1 MATDPT
7 TPSKPRSMWFKES
20 GDELANAIWGTAE
33 WLDETDTSRNA
44 RFLRHARLYANTALS
59 ALKHSAIDSTDSAP
73 AEDPRLNVS
82 RNMVDAVTAKIAKN
96 RPKPTVL
103 TEGGDFTLQQ
113 QARRLDQFVWGL
125 FYKNQVHAKSRT
137 RFRDAGVFGT
147 GILKVFSEVHG
158 PEGKRVGNIRVE
170 RVMPWELHVD
180 PLDGFHGSPRS
191 IFRTKLIDRQQL
203 RAMFDDPDDPKRA
216 KKLAMI
222 DRAQK
227 SRLSADQPAPDAF
240 ADQILVIEAHHL
252 RSGPDAKDAKHA
264 IIIKEGTLLEDDEW
278 HGRRFPY
285 SFFRWA
291 HPLAGFWGDS
301 LVGEVEG
308 LQRELNELM
317 FKIQQ
322 AMWHQATPKILVPT
336 GGEITEAQIDND
348 VRGCIVNY
356 SGGEKPEWI
365 THSTVHPEVFAHL
378 DRIYA
383 RSFEIA
389 GISQLSAQSQKPA
402 GLDSG
407 RSLLVFNDIESERFA
422 PRGQDFEASFIE
434 LAILMIDEA
443 RNLHDQ
449 GIDVEVVAE
458 DRRRRQSVLKRI
470 KWSEVD
476 LEEDAFVMKIFP
488 ASSLPQSPAGRIAAV
503 EALVSAQ
510 LIPPEDALA
519 LLDFP
524 DLQSVMSRNLA
535 PYLIVLDQIEMI
547 LDEGEYIAPEPF
559 QDLSLTRRIV
569 QLAYL
574 RAKMDKVPD
583 EKLQMLRDHIDAAD
597 TLLLRAEA
605 AAQAGAMAGIPP
617 TAPPAPGGEPALM
630 AAPDAGTVGAPEAA

>member
-1 MATDPT
+1 MTTDQ
-7 TPSKPRSMWFKES
+7 SQPRALWFKET
-20 GDELANAIWGTAE
+20 GDALAHAVWGTAE
-33 WLDETDTSRNA
+33 WLDENNTSRNT
-44 RFLRHARLYANTALS
+44 RYLRHARLYANTAIT
-59 ALKHSAIDSTDSAP
+59 ALKHGGIDSTTSSP
-73 AEDPRLNVS
+73 QEDPRLNVS

-96 RPKPTVL
+96 RPKPTVI
-103 TEGGDFTLQQ
+103 TEGGDFGLQQ

-125 FYKNQVHAKSRT
+125 FYKNHVHAK
-137 RFRDAGVFGT
+137 T

-158 PEGKRVGNIRVE
+158 PEDARVGNIKVE
-170 RVMPWELHVD
+170 RVMPWELYVD

-227 SRLSADQPAPDAF
+227 SRLNAEKHATDAF
-240 ADQILVIEAHHL
+240 ADQILVIEGHHL
-252 RSGPDAKDAKHA
+252 RSGPDASDALHA
-264 IIIKEGTLLEDDEW
+264 IIIKEGVLLEDHEW
-278 HGRRFPY
+278 HGKRFPY
-285 SFFRWA
+285 SCFRWA

-308 LQRELNELM
+308 LQLELNELM

-322 AMWHQATPKILVPT
+322 AMWHQATPKCLVPV
-336 GGEITEAQIDND
+336 GGKIQDSEIDND
-348 VRGCIVNY
+348 VRGCIVHY
-356 SGGEKPEWI
+356 SGGEKPTWE
-365 THSTVHPEVFAHL
+365 THPSVHPEVFAHL

-422 PRGQDFEASFIE
+422 PRGQDFEASFLE
-434 LAILMIDEA
+434 LATLMIDEA
-443 RNLHDQ
+443 RALAEM

-458 DRRRRQSVLKRI
+458 DRRRRRSFLRRI

-476 LEEDAFVMKIFP
+476 LEEDSFVMKIFP

-510 LIPPEDALA
+510 LIPQEDALS

-524 DLQSVMSRNLA
+524 DLKSVMDRNLA
-535 PYLIVLDQIEMI
+535 PYELVLDQVEIMIE
-547 LDEGEYIAPEPF
+547 DGEYVPPSPF
-559 QDLSLTRRIV
+559 QDLALSRRIV
-569 QLAYL
+569 QLTLL
-574 RAKMDKVPD
+574 RAQMEKVP
-583 EKLQMLRDHIDAAD
+583 EKRLDLLRDHINAAD
-597 TLLLRAEA
+597 KLLREAEA
-605 AAQAGAMAGIPP
+605 AAQAGAQAGIPP
-617 TAPPAPGGEPALM
+617 TAPGPAGGEPALV